1 MWMAMNTIHVQ
12 SLQLMY
18 VKQYLNTKCRR
29 PRVPYGNGDAPRKR
43 LQPCTAVT
51 SSSSASC
58 AVLPLLQVPSLP
70 THSVPRHDRYH
81 VSPERL
87 QLTATTLFDWLNVI
101 VASRMRGGCPQPMP
115 AKMTIAAQYMASVRG
130 STAIERVHALRKLK
144 NRRIEASR
152 ADLSILVRRRGLS
165 AR

>member
-1 MWMAMNTIHVQ
+1 MVFVNVCAKLDGVVQILISSLFQWNFGRKRMLHVDGYKQ
-12 SLQLMY
+12 QTRFYESFQLIQVQ

-29 PRVPYGNGDAPRKR
+29 RRVPYGNGDAPRKR
-43 LQPCTAVT
+43 LQPCTAAVT

-58 AVLPLLQVPSLP
+58 AVRLQVPSLP

-101 VASRMRGGCPQPMP
+101 VASRMRGG
-115 AKMTIAAQYMASVRG
+115 
-130 STAIERVHALRKLK
+130 
-144 NRRIEASR
+144 
-152 ADLSILVRRRGLS
+152 
-165 AR
+165 